1 MRIYLGGDLDFYH
14 PQKERW
20 LAVELERPT
29 RLADILACSEIPLG
43 EVHLVSI
50 NGEHAE
56 LNKAIITEQDEVK
69 LFSAVGGG

>member
-14 PQKERW
+14 PKKERW
-20 LAVELERPT
+20 LVLELDVPSS
-29 RLADILACSEIPLG
+29 LKDILLRSGIPLG
-43 EVHLVSI
+43 EVHLVAI

-56 LNKAIITEQDEVK
+56 LETAIITDQDKVK

>member
-20 LAVELERPT
+20 LVVELEAPSQLTDVLDR
-29 RLADILACSEIPLG
+29 SGIPLG
-43 EVHLVSI
+43 EVHLVAI
-50 NGEHAE
+50 NGELAA
-56 LNKAIITEQDEVK
+56 LKNTVITDQDEIK